1 MGHIELPAPVQRY
14 LHADAGAD
22 DELLVQCF
30 TPDARVLDEHRTI
43 QGPDAIK
50 AWKQASREKYRYTVE
65 PLASSLEGDTAR
77 LTARVSGTFPGS
89 PAQLRYRFLLR
100 GERIA
105 ELEIG

>member
-1 MGHIELPAPVQRY
+1 M
-14 LHADAGAD
+14 
-22 DELLVQCF
+22 
-30 TPDARVLDEHRTI
+30 
-43 QGPDAIK
+43 
-50 AWKQASREKYRYTVE
+50 E

-77 LTARVSGTFPGS
+77 LTARVSGTVPGS